1 MSSTSE
7 ESQQSQQCSNKGRLE
22 PPQLLPVPAAFQKP
36 EAEDYEQNERI
47 AEGEKVGNSA
57 DVKFKTGLRNR

>member
-7 ESQQSQQCSNKGRLE
+7 ESQQSQQCSNKGHLE

-36 EAEDYEQNERI
+36 EAEDDEQNE
-47 AEGEKVGNSA
+47 GEKAGNSA